1 MFCNLASRQNLA
13 RRVASRAGNCVE
25 RRLFGNKSPYAGFL
39 FLSAAQASLWL
50 LYAAPANPGRVSL
63 RHQLLEA

>member
-39 FLSAAQASLWL
+39 FLSAAQANTD
-50 LYAAPANPGRVSL
+50 AAAGTSTKLNAMKG
-63 RHQLLEA
+63 